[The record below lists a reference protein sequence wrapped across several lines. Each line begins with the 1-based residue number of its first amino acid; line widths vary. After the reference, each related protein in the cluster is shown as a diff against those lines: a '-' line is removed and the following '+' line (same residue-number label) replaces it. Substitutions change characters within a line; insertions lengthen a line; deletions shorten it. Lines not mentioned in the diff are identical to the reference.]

1 MPDFVPHTHED
12 VVQMLEFLGL
22 KSTEELF
29 SAIPEAIRL
38 AGGLALDK
46 GLSEADVAAELAR
59 IGQRNLTTGAERNGL
74 VCFAGGGSYDH
85 EIPAVTR
92 ALAGRS
98 EFVTAYTPYQP
109 EVAQGVLEA
118 LFEYQTFI
126 SRITGLP
133 ISNSSLYDGSA
144 ALVEA
149 VNLAVAETHSS
160 RVIVSTG
167 IHPNW
172 RRVLATFAKGTG
184 HEIEEVR
191 LVDGLTDWNSV
202 PGDKGGCVVVGFP
215 NYVGAIES
223 LAKARSL
230 ADRLGALLVVCQDP
244 VSAGLLHSPGLHGA
258 DVVVGEAQAFGTA
271 LSFGGPYLG
280 FFACAER
287 LVRRLPGRLVGETID
302 LGGTR
307 SYVTT
312 LRAREQDI
320 RREKASSN
328 VCTNETLMAI
338 TAAIQ
343 LGWLGTEG
351 IREIAIAGARAA
363 NYARGCFADD
373 PDISFATHA
382 PMFREFALRLP
393 IPASE
398 AIDRLLDEGYLAG
411 IALREGYEGT
421 DLEETMLLAFTE
433 RRTKEEIDH
442 FASALRKVVRR

>member
-1 MPDFVPHTHED
+1 MPDFVPHTQED
-12 VVQMLEFLGL
+12 IAQMLGFLGL
-22 KSTEELF
+22 ESTDELF
-29 SAIPEAIRL
+29 RAVPAAIRL
-38 AGGLALDK
+38 AGGLDLAP
-46 GLSEADVAAELAR
+46 GLSEADVSVELAT
-59 IGQRNLTTGAERNGL
+59 IGQRNLATGIAGSGL
-74 VCFAGGGSYDH
+74 VCFAGGGAYDH
-85 EIPAVTR
+85 EVPAVTR

-149 VNLAVAETHSS
+149 VNLSVAETRSS
-160 RVIVSTG
+160 RVIVSAG
-167 IHPNW
+167 IHPHW

-184 HEIEEVR
+184 HEIEVVR
-191 LVDGLTDWNSV
+191 LVDGLTDWDSV
-202 PGDKGGCVVVGFP
+202 LGDQGGCVVVGFP

-223 LAKARSL
+223 LSKARSL

-244 VSAGLLHSPGLHGA
+244 VSAGLLQSPGSHGA

-280 FFACAER
+280 FFACADR
-287 LVRRLPGRLVGETID
+287 LVRRLPGRLVGETVD

-328 VCTNETLMAI
+328 VCTNETLMAV

-343 LGWLGTEG
+343 LGWLGTAG
-351 IREIAIAGARAA
+351 IREIAIGGARAA
-363 NYARGCFADD
+363 NYARKCFSQV
-373 PDISFATHA
+373 PQISLATTA

-393 IPASE
+393 IPASV
-398 AIDRLLDEGYLAG
+398 AIDRLLEEGYLAG
-411 IALREGYEGT
+411 IALNEGYEGT
-421 DLEETMLLAFTE
+421 DLEETLLLAFTE
-433 RRTKEEIDH
+433 RRTKVEIDH
-442 FASALRKVVRR
+442 FVTAVQKVVSR